1 MSRLRESMRQMGGDL
16 PELLLAVENAPTL
29 AVMMLAAWRLACAIA
44 VAVVEDVL
52 SERAQRPTEWP
63 QCEKCGKRLE
73 SKGLLKRSLRGL
85 IGTVQWRRRV
95 GRCPD
100 RCKIGHRVAPLD
112 TELGLRPNQRVS
124 DALVRAACALT
135 VFVPFGTARELLTLL
150 TGIEVSASSIWNWVQ
165 LVGARAKA
173 RIEGQLKAFLAG
185 YQPEEEKIEAGVAEL
200 PLLVGA
206 DGVMVPFRP
215 NGGQPD
221 GRTVWR
227 EIKVGILARLGERV
241 TKKGKTVT
249 QLLRRRLVAVRGDID
264 TLRPLLWIE
273 SVRQGILTAETVVWL
288 SDGGRGFWR
297 LFRERFETHAQ
308 GILDFYHAAQNLWKG
323 DKAWLDGRTKQSRQW
338 FVQMRH
344 ELRHG
349 KADEVL
355 VTIKSLLAL
364 EELSDSTRRTLTNL
378 YDYLDAHRD
387 HIDYA
392 RFKELGLPIG
402 SGLVESA
409 CKWLIQ
415 QRFKGVGM
423 RWSEDGFDHLLYLRL
438 AWVNERFDDLFGLAA
453 PAIS

>member
-1 MSRLRESMRQMGGDL
+1 MSCIRESIRNMGGEMA
-16 PELLLAVENAPTL
+16 ELLLAVENAPTL
-29 AVMMLAAWRLACAIA
+29 AAMMLAAWRLARAIA

-52 SERAQRPTEWP
+52 TERAQRPTEWQ

-85 IGTVQWRRRV
+85 IGRVQWRRRV

-100 RCKIGHRVAPLD
+100 RCKIGRVAPLD

-135 VFVPFGTARELLTLL
+135 VFVPFGTARTLLTLL

-173 RIEGQLKAFLAG
+173 RIKRQLKAFLAG
-185 YQPEEEKIEAGVAEL
+185 YLPEEEKIEAGVAEL

-221 GRTVWR
+221 GRIVWR

-249 QLLRRRLVAVRGDID
+249 QLLRRRLVAVQGNID
-264 TLRPLLWIE
+264 DFRPLLWIE

-297 LFRERFETHAQ
+297 LFRETFETHAQ

-323 DKAWLDGRTKQSRQW
+323 AKAWLDGRTKQSRQW

-364 EELSDSTRRTLTNL
+364 EELSDSTRKTLKNL
-378 YDYLDAHRD
+378 YNYLDAHRD